1 MFQIQIDPMPHEQ
14 THPIPRC
21 DVIFTCRIKSAD
33 LKNTVKTF
41 SRVMAEEAAKV
52 MGEFGFC
59 PTWGFI
65 QPEPLEDLGQHL
77 SWLFV
82 SQLVRCF
89 FQASIFLHGRSSWR
103 SWRRWGQTRRPQ
115 WGVGGIPIYLEN
127 YICLKKKKKD
137 RYQSPWRSKITSI
150 LLLSTHSVGF

>member
-1 MFQIQIDPMPHEQ
+1 MQLSLKSGVSDKYRVYVPDQPFAPWANPSYSKL
-14 THPIPRC
+14 RC
-21 DVIFTCRIKSAD
+21 YITCRIESAD

-82 SQLVRCF
+82 LQLVRCF

-115 WGVGGIPIYLEN
+115 WGMGEIPIYLKN
-127 YICLKKKKKD
+127 YICLKKEEEEIPKSLK
-137 RYQSPWRSKITSI
+137 
-150 LLLSTHSVGF
+150 V

>member
-1 MFQIQIDPMPHEQ
+1 MFQIDPMPHEQ
-14 THPIPRC
+14 THPIPSC
-21 DVIFTCRIKSAD
+21 DVIFKYF
-33 LKNTVKTF
+33 KNTVKTF

-77 SWLFV
+77 SWLIV

-89 FQASIFLHGRSSWR
+89 FPGEYF
-103 SWRRWGQTRRPQ
+103 
-115 WGVGGIPIYLEN
+115 
-127 YICLKKKKKD
+127 
-137 RYQSPWRSKITSI
+137 SPWTQLVEELEEVRADPETSVRYGRNTH
-150 LLLSTHSVGF
+150 LS

>member
-1 MFQIQIDPMPHEQ
+1 MFQIQIDPLPHEQ
-14 THPIPRC
+14 THPIPSY

-33 LKNTVKTF
+33 FKDTVKTF

-77 SWLFV
+77 SWLSV
-82 SQLVRCF
+82 LQLVRRF
-89 FQASIFLHGRSSWR
+89 FLQASIFYHGRSSWR
-103 SWRRWGQTRRPQ
+103 SWRR
-115 WGVGGIPIYLEN
+115 
-127 YICLKKKKKD
+127 
-137 RYQSPWRSKITSI
+137 
-150 LLLSTHSVGF
+150 

>member
-1 MFQIQIDPMPHEQ
+1 MPHEQ
-14 THPIPRC
+14 THPIPSY

-33 LKNTVKTF
+33 FKDTVKIF

-77 SWLFV
+77 SWLFFHNLSDV
-82 SQLVRCF
+82 FSRRVF
-89 FQASIFLHGRSSWR
+89 FSMDAARGGAGGGEGRPGDLSEVWEKY
-103 SWRRWGQTRRPQ
+103 P
-115 WGVGGIPIYLEN
+115 
-127 YICLKKKKKD
+127 
-137 RYQSPWRSKITSI
+137 SI
-150 LLLSTHSVGF
+150 LKIIFAWKKEEEEIPKSLKV